1 MTRRLALLL
10 TLTFTFTVA
19 CAGAEKI
26 GDRAAATG
34 DWRTAERQYAAA
46 VQKDPQSPELRA
58 KWQQARAEAL
68 AGAFRKA
75 QGCGAAQDWECA
87 YAESS
92 YAMSLD
98 DARADVVAFQRDAAL
113 QAAHLRVRRAAE
125 ATERADFRNAY
136 AFLASAQQVS
146 ADPGVA
152 ARARAVEPR
161 LVRGSVA
168 EAERLRASRDY
179 PAALELLGLAAG
191 LDGTVR
197 PRLAAVRAENEA
209 WLDAEHARL
218 VADGD
223 ALVDAGRFA
232 DAQAA
237 YTGALRFRKLP
248 RTEALASW
256 AAGLAAGDAATQ
268 ARDWPRA
275 EHAFA
280 DAARLGVDR
289 NGVAATMLERV
300 RVRPYVVAVR
310 GLRVRPTWGD
320 VKRLFTSRLRDQ
332 PHLGLEI
339 DLPDGRRIA
348 TGTRRTLDLVLD
360 ARFVVESNH
369 YDDRPVTFRAIHDD
383 GRRRHELGVVTIP
396 LADLVARPD
405 AAFRDDVIAELRV
418 RADATDQPEGAFSG
432 AAPVPDATNLAPA
445 WSMPSRHA
453 RGHRLVHV
461 EGIAAA
467 TAAVD
472 LQIELLQR
480 GAVVYQ
486 SPVTRA
492 PTGAT
497 SWSPAAAY
505 LFLESAEDVTVRLL
519 DARNPGAPLLAMPL
533 SATVLANG
541 HAELASPS
549 GVRVRI
555 RLAPREAG
563 PASAAVT
570 RM

>member
-10 TLTFTFTVA
+10 TLSFTLA
-19 CAGAEKI
+19 CAGAEKV

-46 VQKDPQSPELRA
+46 VQRDPKSPELRA

-68 AGAFRKA
+68 AAALRKA
-75 QGCGAAQDWECA
+75 QGCGTAQDWECA

-92 YAMSLD
+92 YALSLD
-98 DARADVVAFQRDAAL
+98 DARADVAAFQRDAAL

-136 AFLASAQQVS
+136 ALLASAQQAS

-152 ARARAVEPR
+152 AQARAVEPR
-161 LVRGSVA
+161 LVGGSVA
-168 EAERLRASRDY
+168 EAERLRGSREY
-179 PAALELLGLAAG
+179 PAAIELLGLAAT

-197 PRLAAVRAENEA
+197 PRLAAIRAENEA
-209 WLDAEHARL
+209 WLDGEHARH

-223 ALVDAGRFA
+223 ALANAGRFA

-237 YTGALRFRKLP
+237 YTEALRFRKP
-248 RTEALASW
+248 PQTEALARW
-256 AAGLAAGDAATQ
+256 AAGLRAGEDAIQ
-268 ARDWPRA
+268 VRDWPRA
-275 EHAFA
+275 EQAFA

-310 GLRVRPTWGD
+310 NLRVRPSWGD
-320 VKRLFTSRLRDQ
+320 VKRLFTNRLRDQ

-360 ARFVVESNH
+360 ARFVVASNF
-369 YDDRPVTFRAIHDD
+369 YDDRAVTFRAIHDD
-383 GRRRHELGVVTIP
+383 GRVRHELGAVTVP
-396 LADLVARPD
+396 LADLVAQPD
-405 AAFRDDVIAELRV
+405 GAFRDDVIAALRV
-418 RADATDQPEGAFSG
+418 RSDPTDQAEGAFSG
-432 AAPVPDATNLAPA
+432 ASPVPDPTNLAPA

-453 RGHRLVHV
+453 HGQRLVHV
-461 EGIAAA
+461 EGIAAGSGS
-467 TAAVD
+467 VD
-472 LQIELLQR
+472 LQVEIVQR
-480 GAVVYQ
+480 GAVVYR
-486 SPVTRA
+486 SPITRA

-505 LFLESAEDVTVRLL
+505 LFLERAEDVVVRLV
-519 DARNPGAPLLAMPL
+519 DARNPGAPLLAMPVT
-533 SATVLANG
+533 AA
-541 HAELASPS
+541 ALASGRGELVAPA
-549 GVRVRI
+549 GARVRLG
-555 RLAPREAG
+555 LAPREAG